1 MKLTKKQT
9 IALEL
14 LEDRVT
20 RQIVFGGG
28 AGSAKSFLGC
38 YWVLKNCLRYSGTRW
53 LIGRAVLKTLKDT
66 TLNSF
71 FDVCKHQGIKAGEHY
86 SYNAQSNIITFFNKS
101 VILLKDLEQYPSDP
115 NFDELG
121 SLEISGAF
129 VDECNQISE
138 KAWNIV
144 RSRIRYKLD
153 EHGLI
158 PKMLGTCN
166 PDKGFIYQTFYKPSK
181 EGTLSEDKAFIQAL
195 VTDNPFISQYYI
207 ENLQSL
213 DRISKE
219 RLLFG
224 NWEYNNNDLAL
235 IEYDA
240 ISDLYTNEGVIGGNL
255 HITADIARY
264 GADRSVI
271 GLWNGYRCEQII
283 IKSKENVKEISDLI
297 RGLASVKGIPMSR
310 VVVDEDGVGGG
321 VKDTLNCKGFVNNS
335 KALKGNY
342 VNLKSE
348 CYYLLA
354 EKINK
359 REMYIKCEDVDVRKS
374 LNEELEYVWRHN
386 ADKDNKLAVMPKDK
400 VKEKLGRSPDISDML
415 MMRLWF
421 ELKSFDFVAM

>member
-1 MKLTKKQT
+1 MKLTLKQT
-9 IALEL
+9 EALDL
-14 LEDRVT
+14 LENNIT
-20 RQIVFGGG
+20 RQVVFGGG

-38 YWVLKNCLRYSGTRW
+38 YWILKNCLKYPKTRW
-53 LIGRAVLKTLKDT
+53 LIGRSVLKTLKDT

-71 FDVCKHQGIKAGEHY
+71 FDVCTHQGIKAGEHY

-121 SLEISGAF
+121 SLEITGAF

-144 RSRIRYKLD
+144 RSRIRYRLD
-153 EHGLI
+153 DFGLI

-166 PDKGFIYQTFYKPSK
+166 PDKGFIYQTFYKPCK
-181 EGTLSEDKAFIQAL
+181 EGTLEPDKAFIQAL

-240 ISDLYTNEGVIGGNL
+240 ISDLYSNEHAEGGNL
-255 HITADIARY
+255 YITADIARY

-271 GLWNGYRCEQII
+271 GIWNGYRCEQII

-297 RGLASVKGIPMSR
+297 KGLATVKSIPMSR
-310 VVVDEDGVGGG
+310 IVVDEDGVGGG
-321 VKDTLNCKGFVNNS
+321 VKDNLGCKGFVNNS
-335 KALKGNY
+335 RALKGNY

-348 CYYLLA
+348 CYYMLA

-359 REMYIKCEDVDVRKS
+359 REMYLKCEDVEVRKS

-415 MMRLWF
+415 MFRMYF
-421 ELKSFDFVAM
+421 ELNRFEVAIF

>member
-1 MKLTKKQT
+1 MILTKKQT
-9 IALEL
+9 KALDK

-38 YWVLKNCLRYSGTRW
+38 YWVLKNCLKYSGTRW

-181 EGTLSEDKAFIQAL
+181 EGNLSEDKAFIQAL

-240 ISDLYTNEGVIGGNL
+240 ISDLYTNEGVKGDNL
-255 HITADIARY
+255 YITADIARY

-335 KALKGNY
+335 RAIKGNY

-348 CYYLLA
+348 CYYMLA

-359 REMYIKCEDVDVRKS
+359 REMFIRCDDVNVRKS

>member
-1 MKLTKKQT
+1 
-9 IALEL
+9 
-14 LEDRVT
+14 
-20 RQIVFGGG
+20 
-28 AGSAKSFLGC
+28 
-38 YWVLKNCLRYSGTRW
+38 
-53 LIGRAVLKTLKDT
+53 
-66 TLNSF
+66 
-71 FDVCKHQGIKAGEHY
+71 
-86 SYNAQSNIITFFNKS
+86 
-101 VILLKDLEQYPSDP
+101 
-115 NFDELG
+115 
-121 SLEISGAF
+121 
-129 VDECNQISE
+129 
-138 KAWNIV
+138 
-144 RSRIRYKLD
+144 
-153 EHGLI
+153 
-158 PKMLGTCN
+158 MLGTCN

-181 EGTLSEDKAFIQAL
+181 DGTLEPDKAFIQAL

-240 ISDLYTNEGVIGGNL
+240 ISDLYTNEGVKGGNL
-255 HITADIARY
+255 YITADIARY

-271 GLWNGYRCEQII
+271 GLWNGFRCEQII
-283 IKSKENVKEISDLI
+283 VKSKENVKEISDLI

-335 KALKGNY
+335 RAIKGNY

-348 CYYLLA
+348 CYYMLA

-359 REMYIKCEDVDVRKS
+359 REMYVNCEDVTLRKS

-400 VKEKLGRSPDISDML
+400 VKEKLGRSPDIADAL
-415 MMRLWF
+415 MMRMYF
-421 ELKSFDFVAM
+421 ELRSFDFVAV

>member
-1 MKLTKKQT
+1 MILTKKQT
-9 IALEL
+9 KALDL
-14 LEDRVT
+14 LEDNHT

-38 YWVLKNCLRYSGTRW
+38 YWILKNCLKYPGTRW
-53 LIGRAVLKTLKDT
+53 LVGRAVLKTLKDT

-71 FDVCKHQGIKAGEHY
+71 FDVCTHQGIKAGVHY
-86 SYNAQSNIITFFNKS
+86 SYNAQSNIITFYNKS

-121 SLEISGAF
+121 SLEITGAF
-129 VDECNQISE
+129 VDEVNQISE

-153 EHGLI
+153 EFGLI

-166 PDKGFIYQTFYKPSK
+166 PDKGFIYQNFYKPAK
-181 EGTLSEDKAFIQAL
+181 EGTIDSEKAFVQAL

-207 ENLQSL
+207 ENLKSL

-219 RLLFG
+219 RLLYG

-240 ISDLYTNEGVIGGNL
+240 ITDLYTNEHAQGGKMY
-255 HITADIARY
+255 ITADIARY
-264 GADRSVI
+264 GADKSVI
-271 GLWNGYRCEQII
+271 CIWNGFRCEQII
-283 IKSKENVKEISDLI
+283 VKAKNSITEIADFIKAT
-297 RGLASVKGIPMSR
+297 ASVKGIPMSS

-321 VKDTLNCKGFVNNS
+321 CKDILNCKGFVNNS
-335 KALKGNY
+335 KAIKGNY
-342 VNLKSE
+342 QNLKSE
-348 CYYLLA
+348 CYYMLA

-359 REMYIKCEDVDVRKS
+359 REMFVMADIEVKKQ

-386 ADKDNKLAVMPKDK
+386 PDKDGKLAVMPKDK
-400 VKEKLGRSPDISDML
+400 VKEKLGRSPDIADAL
-415 MMRLWF
+415 MMRMYFDLRGF
-421 ELKSFDFVAM
+421 EFVAF

>member
-1 MKLTKKQT
+1 MKLTIKQT
-9 IALEL
+9 IALDL
-14 LEDRVT
+14 LEDNIT

-38 YWVLKNCLRYSGTRW
+38 YWILKNCLKYPKSRW
-53 LIGRAVLKTLKDT
+53 LIGRSVLKTLKDT

-71 FDVCKHQGIKAGEHY
+71 FDVCALQGLKAGVHFTF
-86 SYNAQSNIITFFNKS
+86 NAQSNIITFFNGS

-121 SLEISGAF
+121 SLEITGAF
-129 VDECNQISE
+129 VDEVNQITE

-153 EHGLI
+153 EFGLI

-166 PDKGFIYQTFYKPSK
+166 PDKGFIYQNFYKPSK
-181 EGTLSEDKAFIQAL
+181 DGTLDKEKAFVQAL

-207 ENLQSL
+207 ENLKSL

-219 RLLFG
+219 RLLYG

-240 ISDLYTNEGVIGGNL
+240 ISDLYSNEGVKGGNL
-255 HITADIARY
+255 YITADIARY
-264 GADRSVI
+264 GADKTVI
-271 GLWNGYRCEQII
+271 GIWNGYRCEQII
-283 IKSKENVKEISDLI
+283 IFEKKNTKEVSDWI
-297 RGLASVKGIPMSR
+297 RANASVKQIPMSR
-310 VVVDEDGVGGG
+310 VIVDEDGVGGG
-321 VKDTLNCKGFVNNS
+321 VVDQLKCQGFVNNS
-335 KALKGNY
+335 KALNGNY
-342 VNLKSE
+342 QNLKSE

-359 REMYIKCEDVDVRKS
+359 RELYVRCDEIEVRKK
-374 LNEELEYVWRHN
+374 LNEELEYVWKHN
-386 ADKDNKLAVMPKDK
+386 ADKDGKLAIMPKDK
-400 VKEKLGRSPDISDML
+400 VKEKLGRSPDIADML
-415 MMRLWF
+415 MMRMH
-421 ELKSFDFVAM
+421 FDNKKTEYRNL

>member
-14 LEDRVT
+14 LEDKTT

-335 KALKGNY
+335 RAIKGNY

-348 CYYLLA
+348 CYYMLA

-359 REMYIKCEDVDVRKS
+359 REMFIRCDDVNVRKS

-415 MMRLWF
+415 MMRMMF

>member
-38 YWVLKNCLRYSGTRW
+38 YWVLKNCLKYSGTRW

-181 EGTLSEDKAFIQAL
+181 EGNLSEDKAFIQAL

-240 ISDLYTNEGVIGGNL
+240 ISDLYTNEGVKGDNL
-255 HITADIARY
+255 YITADIARY

-348 CYYLLA
+348 CYYMLA

-359 REMYIKCEDVDVRKS
+359 REMFIRCDDVNVRKS

-415 MMRLWF
+415 MMRMYF

>member
-1 MKLTKKQT
+1 MILTKKQT
-9 IALEL
+9 KALDL
-14 LEDRVT
+14 LEDKHT

-38 YWVLKNCLRYSGTRW
+38 YWILKSAIRYPKTRW

-71 FDVCKHQGIKAGEHY
+71 FDVCTHQNLKAGKHY
-86 SYNAQSNIITFFNKS
+86 TYNAQSNIITMFNGS
-101 VILLKDLEQYPSDP
+101 TILLKDLEQYPSDA

-121 SLEISGAF
+121 SLEITAAF
-129 VDECNQISE
+129 VDEVNQITE

-153 EHGLI
+153 DYNLI

-166 PDKGFIYQTFYKPSK
+166 PDKGFIYQNFYKPFK
-181 EGTLSEDKAFIQAL
+181 DGTLDNDKAFVQAL
-195 VTDNPFISQYYI
+195 VTDNPYISEYYI
-207 ENLQSL
+207 ENLKSL
-213 DRISKE
+213 DKISKE

-240 ISDLYTNEGVIGGNL
+240 ITDLYTNEHAKGGNL
-255 HITADIARY
+255 YITADIARY
-264 GADRSVI
+264 GADKSVI
-271 GLWNGYRCEQII
+271 GIWNGFRCEQII
-283 IKSKENVKEISDLI
+283 VKSKENVKQISDFI
-297 RGLASVKGIPMSR
+297 KATAQVKSIPMSR
-310 VVVDEDGVGGG
+310 IIVDEDGVGGG
-321 VKDTLNCKGFVNNS
+321 VKDNLGCKGFVNNS

-348 CYYLLA
+348 CYYMLA

-359 REMYIKCEDVDVRKS
+359 RELFVNADISIRKDLS
-374 LNEELEYVWRHN
+374 EELEYVWRHN
-386 ADKDNKLAVMPKDK
+386 ADKDTKLAVMPKEK
-400 VKEKLGRSPDISDML
+400 VKDKLGRSPDISDML
-415 MMRLWF
+415 MMRMYF
-421 ELKSFDFVAM
+421 ELNSQDFFVI

>member
-9 IALEL
+9 IALDL
-14 LEDRVT
+14 LEDKTT

-38 YWVLKNCLRYSGTRW
+38 YWILKNCLRYPQTRW
-53 LIGRAVLKTLKDT
+53 LIGRSVLKTLKDT

-71 FDVCKHQGIKAGEHY
+71 FDVCTHQGIKAGEHY
-86 SYNAQSNIITFFNKS
+86 TYNAQSNIITFFNKS

-121 SLEISGAF
+121 SLEITGAF
-129 VDECNQISE
+129 VDEVNQISE

-144 RSRIRYKLD
+144 RSRIRYRLD
-153 EHGLI
+153 DYGLI

-166 PDKGFIYQTFYKPSK
+166 PDKGFIYQTFYKPAK
-181 EGTLSEDKAFIQAL
+181 DGTLEPDKAFIQAL

-213 DRISKE
+213 DRVSKE

-240 ISDLYTNEGVIGGNL
+240 ISDLYTNEGVQGGNL
-255 HITADIARY
+255 YITADIARY

-271 GLWNGYRCEQII
+271 GLWNGFRCEQII
-283 IKSKENVKEISDLI
+283 VKSKENVKEISELI

-321 VKDTLNCKGFVNNS
+321 VKDTLSCKGFVNNS
-335 KALKGNY
+335 RAIKGNY

-348 CYYLLA
+348 CYYMLA

-359 REMYIKCEDVDVRKS
+359 REMLVSCEDVDLRKS

-415 MMRLWF
+415 MMRMYF
-421 ELKSFDFVAM
+421 ELRGFDFVAM

>member
-9 IALEL
+9 IALDY
-14 LEDRVT
+14 LENETT
-20 RQIVFGGG
+20 RQIIFGGG

-38 YWVLKNCLRYSGTRW
+38 YWVLKNCLRYPKTRW

-71 FDVCKHQGIKAGEHY
+71 FDVCTHQGIKAGEHY
-86 SYNAQSNIITFFNKS
+86 TYNAQSNIITFYNKS

-144 RSRIRYKLD
+144 RSRIRYRLD
-153 EHGLI
+153 EHNLI

-166 PDKGFIYQTFYKPSK
+166 PDKGFIYQEFYKPNK
-181 EGTLSEDKAFIQAL
+181 EGTLSKEKAFIQAL

-240 ISDLYTNEGVIGGNL
+240 ISDIYTNDHVQDGKIY
-255 HITADIARY
+255 ITADIARY
-264 GADRSVI
+264 GADRTVI
-271 GLWNGYRCEQII
+271 GIWNGYRCEEVIV
-283 IKSKENVKEISDLI
+283 KSKLNVKEVSELI
-297 RGLASVKGIPMSR
+297 KSLSLKHNVPMSSI
-310 VVVDEDGVGGG
+310 VVDSDGVGGG
-321 VKDTLNCKGFVNNS
+321 VADILNCKNFINN
-335 KALKGNY
+335 ARAIKGNY

-348 CYYLLA
+348 CYYLLS
-354 EKINK
+354 EKIND
-359 REMYIKCEDVDVRKS
+359 RGMYVQCNDVNIKKS
-374 LNEELEYVWRHN
+374 LSEELEYVWRHN
-386 ADKDNKLAVMPKDK
+386 ADKDGKLAIMPKDK

-415 MMRLWF
+415 MMRMYF
-421 ELKSFDFVAM
+421 ELRNFEFAVR

>member
-1 MKLTKKQT
+1 M
-9 IALEL
+9 
-14 LEDRVT
+14 
-20 RQIVFGGG
+20 
-28 AGSAKSFLGC
+28 
-38 YWVLKNCLRYSGTRW
+38 
-53 LIGRAVLKTLKDT
+53 LKTLKDT

-71 FDVCKHQGIKAGEHY
+71 FDVCTHQGIKAGEHY
-86 SYNAQSNIITFFNKS
+86 TYNAQSNIITFFNKS

-121 SLEISGAF
+121 SLEITGAF
-129 VDECNQISE
+129 VDEVNQISE

-144 RSRIRYKLD
+144 RSRIRYRLD
-153 EHGLI
+153 DYGLI

-181 EGTLSEDKAFIQAL
+181 DGTLEPDKAFIQAL

-240 ISDLYTNEGVIGGNL
+240 ISDLYTNDGVKGGNL
-255 HITADIARY
+255 YITADIARY

-271 GLWNGYRCEQII
+271 GLWNGFRCEQII
-283 IKSKENVKEISDLI
+283 VKSKENVKEISDLI

-335 KALKGNY
+335 RAIKGNY

-348 CYYLLA
+348 CYYMLA

-359 REMYIKCEDVDVRKS
+359 REMYVKCEDVTLRKS

-400 VKEKLGRSPDISDML
+400 VKEKLGRSPDIADAL
-415 MMRLWF
+415 MMRMYF
-421 ELKSFDFVAM
+421 ELRSFDFVAV

>member
-1 MKLTKKQT
+1 VILTKKQT
-9 IALEL
+9 IALDL
-14 LEDRVT
+14 LEDNHT
-20 RQIVFGGG
+20 RQIIFGGG

-38 YWVLKNCLRYSGTRW
+38 YWILKNCLKYPGTRW
-53 LIGRAVLKTLKDT
+53 LVGRAVLKTLKDT

-71 FDVCKHQGIKAGEHY
+71 FDVCTHQNIKAGVHY
-86 SYNAQSNIITFFNKS
+86 NYNAQSNIITFFNKS

-121 SLEISGAF
+121 SLEITGAF
-129 VDECNQISE
+129 VDEVNQIGE

-153 EHGLI
+153 EYGLI

-166 PDKGFIYQTFYKPSK
+166 PDKGFIYQNFYKPSK
-181 EGTLSEDKAFIQAL
+181 DGTIDSEKAFVQAL

-207 ENLQSL
+207 ENLKSL

-240 ISDLYTNEGVIGGNL
+240 ITDLYTNDSVKGGNL
-255 HITADIARY
+255 YITADIARY

-271 GLWNGYRCEQII
+271 GIWNGFRCEQIV
-283 IKSKENVKEISDLI
+283 IKDKNSITQVADFIKGTAN
-297 RGLASVKGIPMSR
+297 VKGIPMSR
-310 VVVDEDGVGGG
+310 VIVDEDGVGGG
-321 VKDTLNCKGFVNNS
+321 VVDILKCKGFVNNS
-335 KALKGNY
+335 RALKGNY
-342 VNLKSE
+342 QNLKSE
-348 CYYLLA
+348 CYYMLA

-359 REMYIKCEDVDVRKS
+359 RDMFVRAELEVQRS
-374 LNEELEYVWRHN
+374 LSEELEYVWRHN
-386 ADKDNKLAVMPKDK
+386 ADKDTKLGVMPKDK

-415 MMRLWF
+415 MMRMYF
-421 ELKSFDFVAM
+421 ELRSNEFIVV

>member
-1 MKLTKKQT
+1 MILTKKQT
-9 IALEL
+9 KALDL
-14 LEDRVT
+14 LEDNTT

-38 YWVLKNCLRYSGTRW
+38 YWILKNCLRYPKTRW
-53 LIGRAVLKTLKDT
+53 LIGRSVLKTLKDT

-71 FDVCKHQGIKAGEHY
+71 FDVCTHQSIKAGEHY
-86 SYNAQSNIITFFNKS
+86 TYNAQSNIITFFNGS

-121 SLEISGAF
+121 SLEITGAF
-129 VDECNQISE
+129 VDECNQITE

-153 EHGLI
+153 DYNLI

-166 PDKGFIYQTFYKPSK
+166 PDKGFIYQNFYKPNK
-181 EGTLSEDKAFIQAL
+181 DGTIETDKAFIQAL

-207 ENLQSL
+207 ENLKSL

-219 RLLFG
+219 RLLYG

-235 IEYDA
+235 IEYDK
-240 ISDLYTNEGVIGGNL
+240 IVDLFKNDYVKGGNKY
-255 HITADIARY
+255 ITADIARY
-264 GADRSVI
+264 GADRTVI
-271 GLWNGYRCEQII
+271 GVWDGYRCEQII
-283 IKSKENVKEISDLI
+283 VKEKHSITQVADFI
-297 RGLASVKGIPMSR
+297 KGTASVKGIPMSN
-310 VVVDEDGVGGG
+310 VIVDEDGVGGG
-321 VKDTLNCKGFVNNS
+321 VVDTLRCKGFVNNS
-335 KALKGNY
+335 RALKGNY
-342 VNLKSE
+342 INLKSE

-359 REMYIKCEDVDVRKS
+359 GEMYVNADIQIQKS
-374 LNEELEYVWRHN
+374 LSEELEYVWRHN
-386 ADKDNKLAVMPKDK
+386 ADKDGKLAVMPKDK

-415 MMRLWF
+415 MFRMHF
-421 ELKSFDFVAM
+421 ELKRADVWISD

>member
-9 IALEL
+9 VALEL
-14 LEDRVT
+14 LEDKTT

-181 EGTLSEDKAFIQAL
+181 EGNLSEDKAFIQAL

-240 ISDLYTNEGVIGGNL
+240 ISDLYTNEGVNGGNL

-335 KALKGNY
+335 RAIKGNY

-348 CYYLLA
+348 CYYMLA

-359 REMYIKCEDVDVRKS
+359 REMFIRCEDVNVRKS

-415 MMRLWF
+415 MMRMMF

>member
-9 IALEL
+9 IALDK
-14 LEDRVT
+14 LEDNVT

-38 YWVLKNCLRYSGTRW
+38 YWILKNSIRYPKSRW

-71 FDVCKHQGIKAGEHY
+71 FDVCTHQGLKAGEHY
-86 SYNAQSNIITFFNKS
+86 TYNAQSNIITIFNGS

-121 SLEISGAF
+121 SLEITGAF
-129 VDECNQISE
+129 VDEVNQITE

-153 EHGLI
+153 EFGLI

-166 PDKGFIYQTFYKPSK
+166 PDKGFIYQNFYKPYK
-181 EGTLSEDKAFIQAL
+181 DGTLDPEKAFIQAL

-207 ENLQSL
+207 ENLKSL

-219 RLLFG
+219 RLLYG

-235 IEYDA
+235 IEYEA
-240 ISDLYTNEGVIGGNL
+240 ISDLYSNEHAKGGNL
-255 HITADIARY
+255 YITADIARY

-271 GLWNGYRCEQII
+271 GIWNGFRCEQII
-283 IKSKENVKEISDLI
+283 IKSKENTKQIADFI
-297 RGLASVKGIPMSR
+297 RATASVKCIPMSR
-310 VVVDEDGVGGG
+310 VIADEDGVGGG
-321 VKDTLNCKGFVNNS
+321 VVDMLGCKGFVNNS

-342 VNLKSE
+342 QNLKSE
-348 CYYLLA
+348 CYYMLA

-359 REMYIKCEDVDVRKS
+359 REMFVRCDIETKKS
-374 LNEELEYVWRHN
+374 LSEELEYVWRHN
-386 ADKDNKLAVMPKDK
+386 ADKDGKLAVMPKDK
-400 VKEKLGRSPDISDML
+400 VKDKLGRSPDISDML
-415 MMRLWF
+415 MMRMHF
-421 ELKSFDFVAM
+421 ELRSTDFFVI